1 MRHWAKRAVQSA
13 LINSIFWLMPPPVH
27 LIAAVMPLVSGYS
40 IGTTSAP
47 RWALGWLA
55 IGAVMG
61 LTLGAVALAVG
72 GILLL
77 GARLV
82 LHETP
87 PSVYAVAGL
96 MIAGGI
102 GLYTFLA
109 ASAGAMWAMRRGSR
123 R

>member
-13 LINSIFWLMPPPVH
+13 LINSVVWVMPPPVH
-27 LIAAVMPLVSGYS
+27 LVAAVMPLVSGYS

-47 RWALGWLA
+47 GWRLGWLA

-87 PSVYAVAGL
+87 PAIYTQAGL
-96 MIAGGI
+96 LVSGGI

-109 ASAGAMWAMRRGSR
+109 ASAGAMWGMRRASR